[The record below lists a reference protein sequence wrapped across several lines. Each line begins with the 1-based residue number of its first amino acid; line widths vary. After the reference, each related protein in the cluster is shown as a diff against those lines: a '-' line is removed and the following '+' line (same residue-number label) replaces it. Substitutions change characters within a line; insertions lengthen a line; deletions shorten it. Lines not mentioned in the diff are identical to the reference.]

1 MTFCIR
7 FPKENYREVEQFFSR
22 LEDEEEEPE
31 YDDNRNYD
39 DNEGIVEEDNEEN
52 WSDDIATRD
61 MLEIAQSS

>member
-7 FPKENYREVEQFFSR
+7 FPKENYREVEQFFSH

-52 WSDDIATRD
+52 WSDDIVTRD